1 MHFHLKASLLAL
13 RFEEKEKDM
22 KIEFIKQL
30 MSEFEN
36 SQVFKMKVEIDDLK
50 LELEKEG
57 TQKAVYVESAPV
69 APVAPV
75 VSQPVQPVS
84 DAAAPV
90 QQAKGTEVTSPLVGT
105 FYLASSPTS
114 DPFVQVGDHV
124 SQGQVVCIIE
134 AMKVMNEIKA
144 PVDGT
149 VTSICVKNEET
160 VEFGTVLMTIE

>member
-1 MHFHLKASLLAL
+1 M
-13 RFEEKEKDM
+13 E
-22 KIEFIKQL
+22 IEFIKQL
-30 MSEFEN
+30 MTEFEN

-57 TQKAVYVESAPV
+57 TKNAVYVEAAPV
-69 APVAPV
+69 NPMI
-75 VSQPVQPVS
+75 QPVQPAQPV
-84 DAAAPV
+84 AQNEEVKAPE
-90 QQAKGTEVTSPLVGT
+90 QKASGTEVTSPLVGT

-124 SQGQVVCIIE
+124 QKGQVVCIIE

>member
-1 MHFHLKASLLAL
+1 MNFHLKARLLAL

-22 KIEFIKQL
+22 EIEFIKQL
-30 MSEFEN
+30 MTEFEN
-36 SQVFKMKVEIDDLK
+36 SQVFKMKVEIDDFK

-57 TQKAVYVESAPV
+57 SQKAVYVESAPI
-69 APVAPV
+69 APV
-75 VSQPVQPVS
+75 VQQPAPATQQ
-84 DAAAPV
+84 APV
-90 QQAKGTEVTSPLVGT
+90 QQSSGTEVTSPLVGT

-124 SQGQVVCIIE
+124 SKGQVVCIIE

>member
-1 MHFHLKASLLAL
+1 MNFHLKARKLAL

-22 KIEFIKQL
+22 EIEFIKQL
-30 MSEFEN
+30 MTEFEN
-36 SQVFKMKVEIDDLK
+36 SKVFKMKVEIDDLK

-69 APVAPV
+69 APVIQQPATQPAPA
-75 VSQPVQPVS
+75 QE
-84 DAAAPV
+84 PV
-90 QQAKGTEVTSPLVGT
+90 QQASGTEVTSPLVGT
-105 FYLASSPTS
+105 FYLASSPAS

-124 SQGQVVCIIE
+124 SKGQVVCIIE

>member
-1 MHFHLKASLLAL
+1 MRLT
-13 RFEEKEKDM
+13 
-22 KIEFIKQL
+22 
-30 MSEFEN
+30 
-36 SQVFKMKVEIDDLK
+36 SQ

-84 DAAAPV
+84 EAAAPV

>member
-1 MHFHLKASLLAL
+1 M
-13 RFEEKEKDM
+13 E
-22 KIEFIKQL
+22 IEFIKQL
-30 MSEFEN
+30 MFEFEN
-36 SQVFKMKVEIDDLK
+36 SKVFKMKVEIDDLK

-57 TQKAVYVESAPV
+57 TKNAVYVETAPV
-69 APVAPV
+69 NPMI
-75 VSQPVQPVS
+75 QPVQPAQPVS
-84 DAAAPV
+84 QNEEVKAPEHK
-90 QQAKGTEVTSPLVGT
+90 ASGTEVTSPLVGT

-124 SQGQVVCIIE
+124 QKGQVVCIIE

>member
-1 MHFHLKASLLAL
+1 MNFHLKASFLAL

-22 KIEFIKQL
+22 EIEFIKQL
-30 MSEFEN
+30 MTEFEN
-36 SQVFKMKVEIDDLK
+36 SKVFKMKVEIDDLK

-69 APVAPV
+69 APVVQQSAP
-75 VSQPVQPVS
+75 QPAP
-84 DAAAPV
+84 AETPV
-90 QQAKGTEVTSPLVGT
+90 QQASGTEVTSPLVGT

-114 DPFVQVGDHV
+114 DPFVQIGDHV
-124 SQGQVVCIIE
+124 SKGQVVCIIE